1 MFGAEEPAT
10 TTDIVAT
17 IQTYSPYAL
26 GLMGLLIINKVLNP
40 IKTGVSGL
48 YRFFHNLSPISMGF
62 TSLIAGPLGAEA
74 LDPKFG
80 LNGSIAAYSAA
91 GFLFV
96 MSMIAQGRRWTG
108 KTTLNPVDV
117 ADLQKNIKAAEKSL
131 AAKHY
136 DSVGVY
142 HTRASEVLTRAQTV

>member
-1 MFGAEEPAT
+1 MPIIDAVLGDFFWRALIGGLG
-10 TTDIVAT
+10 VA
-17 IQTYSPYAL
+17 
-26 GLMGLLIINKVLNP
+26 
-40 IKTGVSGL
+40 
-48 YRFFHNLSPISMGF
+48 
-62 TSLIAGPLGAEA
+62 LIAGPLGAEA